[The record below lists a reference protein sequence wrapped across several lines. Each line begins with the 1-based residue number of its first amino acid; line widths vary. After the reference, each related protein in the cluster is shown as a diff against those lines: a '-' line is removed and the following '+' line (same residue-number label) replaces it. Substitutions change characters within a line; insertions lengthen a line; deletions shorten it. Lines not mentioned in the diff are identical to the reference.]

1 MTNEILARRIQQRDK
16 HPDELTGAEKK
27 NLYVHRRGALKLW
40 ERSLLGDVPLLHDV
54 LRHGLVASKDCG
66 ELMSLYLQ
74 LRNTVHYVG
83 ATFRELRRA
92 EAVRARK
99 TLRKARSVI
108 TSKQSPDFDE
118 AVLLLGLH
126 SGELQ
131 KNAIQREYAYGYGE
145 GVTHVSMER
154 VTMYRVPCNHL
165 ETYFGR

>member
-1 MTNEILARRIQQRDK
+1 M
-16 HPDELTGAEKK
+16 
-27 NLYVHRRGALKLW
+27 
-40 ERSLLGDVPLLHDV
+40 HD
-54 LRHGLVASKDCG
+54 
-66 ELMSLYLQ
+66 
-74 LRNTVHYVG
+74 VG
-83 ATFRELRRA
+83 ATLWELRRA

-131 KNAIQREYAYGYGE
+131 KDAIQRKYAYGYGE
-145 GVTHVSMER
+145 GVIHVSMER
-154 VTMYRVPCNHL
+154 ATIYRVSCNHL